1 VAPHPDDE
9 VLVAGALMRR
19 HGDVVVVAVTDG
31 EASHARSRAITPDEL
46 RVRRAAEREEALR
59 RLEVAPCAI
68 VRLGA
73 PDQGGGE
80 HVAEIAAAVA
90 SVLRRG
96 DLVVTVS
103 SADPHPDHLATAK
116 AVRRADTKLWT
127 TAPLNLWTASGG
139 DADMVGE
146 IESSRQVL
154 VTGRQAGE
162 RVEIVVEGKS
172 RWVTD
177 GYLSEDK
184 PVELGVGA
192 GLSMAPCPH
201 SGESGLTSAAVLVFR
216 SVCHA
221 FPQITTYG
229 GWSNHGEHASGRAI
243 DIMTSDV
250 ALGTAIA
257 EFLRSHASELHLYDV
272 LWRQHIWT
280 PVRAGEGW
288 RYMSSRGST
297 TANHYDHVHV
307 SVY

>member
-1 VAPHPDDE
+1 VAAVRQLDVRRLVVVAPHPDDE

-116 AVRRADTKLWT
+116 AVRRAARGI
-127 TAPLNLWTASGG
+127 APL
-139 DADMVGE
+139 
-146 IESSRQVL
+146 VL
-154 VTGRQAGE
+154 EGPTWALVHGRAPVPTCVLDLDAGE
-162 RVEIVVEGKS
+162 LEVKRHAMEA
-172 RWVTD
+172 
-177 GYLSEDK
+177 Y
-184 PVELGVGA
+184 
-192 GLSMAPCPH
+192 
-201 SGESGLTSAAVLVFR
+201 R
-216 SVCHA
+216 S
-221 FPQITTYG
+221 QL
-229 GWSNHGEHASGRAI
+229 
-243 DIMTSDV
+243 V
-250 ALGTAIA
+250 ALGPAPHDGPVVHPGELAAMLPGRETFTA
-257 EFLRSHASELHLYDV
+257 V
-272 LWRQHIWT
+272 
-280 PVRAGEGW
+280 
-288 RYMSSRGST
+288 ST
-297 TANHYDHVHV
+297 
-307 SVY
+307 